1 MAPNISYTKFSPS
14 GKVAYAITNGVALME
29 KESVHADF
37 HPLMDF
43 LKTSPVSYALTAS
56 PPIYAEI
63 VQEMWSTADCS
74 TTRGG
79 INLAIKG
86 KSYIITPSV
95 INEALHFP
103 ESNFENTP
111 TQSEHISMLR
121 AINYAGNPSQNQ
133 VLKKKFRKEW
143 SYFFDTLNKCFAGKC
158 SSYDTINTFVLK
170 IGYSLLYGRR
180 IDIGTLLL
188 DEFCYKFGAL
198 QERDNIIYYA
208 RFLMIIANYLCKDF
222 CIEDRDDIL
231 QVHTQTKKLFT
242 RLVTKNLNAAAEYVL
257 PEHVQVQL
265 STLYSA
271 LSHTTSSLLPPTME
285 DMRDG
290 YISPTQVALPS
301 PYQSGT
307 VANSSVSQSSGKRKR
322 TISPCITEDGNEENG
337 TAPEVHLPHKKKDAS
352 KVSSL
357 SVADHEMPP
366 AETRSGVPALDL
378 PLFLEEEKT
387 ICGLHLPAQEPDDRQ
402 HLLNAASVLKSN
414 LVDRLTSFSNI
425 LSADDMILLANKCYN
440 TLEGLG
446 DDYKTF
452 STEVNK
458 LIGQHEELALAAK
471 KKEDWN
477 ELDINSCY
485 IQKAQSLFE
494 VRQKLSRA
502 KDKLSTAMTHE
513 DSLKLKKEELT
524 GALNKLTE
532 ELHEV
537 EERVKTLTAE
547 RDQYK
552 EAHSVAEAEVG
563 KLEAEKEEARVAF
576 KAINDQYIAANE
588 EFEKTRN
595 HLLQLVRK

>member
-37 HPLMDF
+37 HLLMDF
-43 LKTSPVSYALTAS
+43 LKNSPISYALTAS
-56 PPIYAEI
+56 PTIYAEI

-74 TTRGG
+74 NTRGE
-79 INLAIKG
+79 IKFTIKG
-86 KSYIITPSV
+86 NSYIITPSV

-111 TQSEHISMLR
+111 TQSELISLLKV
-121 AINYAGNPSQNQ
+121 INY
-133 VLKKKFRKEW
+133 
-143 SYFFDTLNKCFAGKC
+143 FDTLNKSFAGKC

-170 IGYSLLYGRR
+170 IGYSLFYGRR

-198 QERDNIIYYA
+198 QERDNIIYY
-208 RFLMIIANYLCKDF
+208 
-222 CIEDRDDIL
+222 
-231 QVHTQTKKLFT
+231 
-242 RLVTKNLNAAAEYVL
+242 
-257 PEHVQVQL
+257 
-265 STLYSA
+265 
-271 LSHTTSSLLPPTME
+271 
-285 DMRDG
+285 
-290 YISPTQVALPS
+290 
-301 PYQSGT
+301 
-307 VANSSVSQSSGKRKR
+307 R

-337 TAPEVHLPHKKKDAS
+337 TAPEVHLPQKNKDAS

-366 AETRSGVPALDL
+366 EETRDGIPALEL
-378 PLFLEEEKT
+378 PSSPEEEKP
-387 ICGLHLPAQEPDDRQ
+387 ICGLLVPAQEPDDHQ
-402 HLLNAASVLKSN
+402 YLLNAASVLKSN
-414 LVDRLTSFSNI
+414 LVDRLTSFANI
-425 LSADDMILLANKCYN
+425 LSAEDMILLANKCYN

-446 DDYKTF
+446 DFNTDAAFMRQNT
-452 STEVNK
+452 SLSEVDV
-458 LIGQHEELALAAK
+458 QHEDLALAAK

-477 ELDINSCY
+477 ELDIKSCY
-485 IQKAQSLFE
+485 IHKAQSLFE

-502 KDKLSTAMTHE
+502 KDKLSTAKRHE

-576 KAINDQYIAANE
+576 KAINDQYIAANK